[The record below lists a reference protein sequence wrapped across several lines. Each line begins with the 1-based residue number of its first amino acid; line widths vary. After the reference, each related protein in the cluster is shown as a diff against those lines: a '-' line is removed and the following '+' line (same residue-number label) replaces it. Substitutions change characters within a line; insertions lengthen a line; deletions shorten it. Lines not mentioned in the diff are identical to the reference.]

1 VFSNTKRGKISY
13 KEQKKR
19 VLFVTIQPSPVAALY
34 HLTTRGLIRTTDTQ
48 PPTKS
53 RDTVPLRTEG
63 TFCSA
68 KDRRYVLFRQGRKEH
83 LVPLRI
89 KGTPYK
95 NLRIMEH
102 VDY

>member
-1 VFSNTKRGKISY
+1 VEGGDN
-13 KEQKKR
+13 
-19 VLFVTIQPSPVAALY
+19 VTIQPSPVAALY
-34 HLTTRGLIRTTDTQ
+34 HLTTRGPIGTTDTQ

-53 RDTVPLRTEG
+53 RDTVPPRTEG

-68 KDRRYVLFRQGRKEH
+68 KERRYVLFRQGRKEH
-83 LVPLRI
+83 SVPLRI

-102 VDY
+102 VNYQEVYRGTRSL